1 MESLQVEEPPRPSR
15 RRSWPPDPAN
25 RQRRN
30 SSIVVKGRSSSVA
43 LHDAASRMSTC
54 VYLQTSGLSVTQATL
69 VAFNSAVGS
78 TVALVG
84 YYPSQSGWQAF
95 AVIMLVVAITAMAQ
109 QSALISTSCQLGA
122 GTFDEL
128 CQPLPIWSGRVT
140 VASFL
145 LYYWGCLGFYAQF
158 VEVFLA
164 DQLCHLLC
172 QSGSPWLCQSEHR
185 LGLLVFL
192 LLAVVSWPPQLSGTA
207 AVFINNMNFLVKW
220 VVIVTAVAKGVY
232 TVISVDAERDYVAWA
247 PSGFV
252 RIACL
257 LMSSYA
263 NTGIMPQIAA
273 DVDKSQQERAAK
285 LCPVIAVSLQLL
297 VYFAVAYSA
306 YFALGD
312 AVKTGVFATYNKIY
326 PGYMTVILQGGM
338 ALLTFLSS
346 PLLIIPLKAQIYGL
360 LSPRSDGEAADLSQA
375 PSSLQG
381 GLTLSLAFTGA
392 IAPCIVGPEAFTNF
406 LFFLA
411 CTCGNWLNF
420 FLPAMVVLYCQVLSP
435 SYKGGKSLA
444 TFLCC
449 WLFFLGGL

>member
-1 MESLQVEEPPRPSR
+1 ML
-15 RRSWPPDPAN
+15 A
-25 RQRRN
+25 
-30 SSIVVKGRSSSVA
+30 VA
-43 LHDAASRMSTC
+43 T
-54 VYLQTSGLSVTQATL
+54 
-69 VAFNSAVGS
+69 
-78 TVALVG
+78 
-84 YYPSQSGWQAF
+84 
-95 AVIMLVVAITAMAQ
+95 TAMAQ

-122 GTFDEL
+122 GTFEEL
-128 CQPLPIWSGRVT
+128 CQPLPNWSSRVT

-164 DQLCHLLC
+164 DQLCPLLC
-172 QSGSPWLCQSEHR
+172 QRGSSWLCQSEYR

-192 LLAVVSWPPQLSGTA
+192 VFALVSWPPQLSGTA

-252 RIACL
+252 RVACL

-273 DVDKSQQERAAK
+273 DVDKSQQQRAAK
-285 LCPVIAVSLQLL
+285 LCPIIAVSLQLL

-312 AVKTGVFATYNKIY
+312 AVTPGVFATYNKLY
-326 PGYMTVILQGGM
+326 PGYMTTILQGGM
-338 ALLTFLSS
+338 ALLTFFSS

-360 LSPRSDGEAADLSQA
+360 LSPRSDGEGADLSQA
-375 PSSLQG
+375 PSSLQVVEKFARVQLSDSFW
-381 GLTLSLAFTGA
+381 LTLSLAFTGA
-392 IAPCIVGPEAFTNF
+392 IAPCIVGPE
-406 LFFLA
+406 
-411 CTCGNWLNF
+411 
-420 FLPAMVVLYCQVLSP
+420 VLSP

-449 WLFFLGGL
+449 WLFFLGGLGLIDAGFQILESLAKDSGVARVPLATNCAEWGNASVVMVN